1 MNKETDSPEQQILD
15 QKILDQKILDQKI
28 LDQKILD
35 QKILDQKILDQKIL
49 DQKIHY
55 LENILKN
62 NAHINMSLADKL
74 KENPKVEK
82 IISINASRYSG
93 WNYRILRKYS
103 EEDGM
108 YYDQIHEVYYDHAN
122 RVADVALN
130 GDTVYGDVLPNG
142 VSEIFQ
148 SLQDMVEACKYPIL
162 DYDTYEEIDV
172 TDPKYQIS
180 EDERDIAFNKYIVK
194 IKSRWGSGAHGD
206 E

>member
-1 MNKETDSPEQQILD
+1 MDKETDSSEQQI
-15 QKILDQKILDQKI
+15 
-28 LDQKILD
+28 
-35 QKILDQKILDQKIL
+35 
-49 DQKIHY
+49 HR
-55 LENILKN
+55 LEDILKN
-62 NAHINMSLADKL
+62 NVHINMNLADKL
-74 KENPKVEK
+74 KENTEVEK

-93 WNYRILRKYS
+93 WNYRILRRYS

-108 YYDQIHEVYYDHAN
+108 YYDQIHEVYYDHDN
-122 RVADVALN
+122 RVADVSLN
-130 GDTVYGDVLPNG
+130 GDTVYGDVLPDG

-172 TDPKYQIS
+172 KDPKYQIS